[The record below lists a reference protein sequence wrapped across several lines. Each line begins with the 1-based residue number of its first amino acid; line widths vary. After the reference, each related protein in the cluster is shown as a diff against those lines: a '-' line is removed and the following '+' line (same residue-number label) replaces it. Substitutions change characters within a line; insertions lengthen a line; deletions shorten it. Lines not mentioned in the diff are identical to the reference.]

1 MKVSI
6 SRQNY
11 LRRLN
16 PNMGRGK
23 SPHLPCC
30 LSLNNSETVEVH
42 HFFNSTRI
50 SLILLK
56 SAFFGKN
63 SSSNQSINQHTKLS
77 QGLNRSV
84 GRRKFYPTAF
94 YLQITQKVLKFIT
107 FSIYWFF
114 ITPQPIMIFIWK
126 WDQYLNLER
135 ET

>member
-1 MKVSI
+1 
-6 SRQNY
+6 
-11 LRRLN
+11 
-16 PNMGRGK
+16 MGRGK

-30 LSLNNSETVEVH
+30 LSLNNSETVEVY

-50 SLILLK
+50 SLILLI
-56 SAFFGKN
+56 SAFFETNQHFLVKN
-63 SSSNQSINQHTKLS
+63 SSSNQSIIQHKKLS

-84 GRRKFYPTAF
+84 GRRKFYATAF